1 MMAWKQGVK
10 TLYYL
15 RSEAIKRADKVS
27 DEALRQYIFDS
38 ISEETCLA
46 CEG

>member
-1 MMAWKQGVK
+1 MMAWKKGVK
-10 TLYYL
+10 TLYYC
-15 RSEAIKRADKVS
+15 RSEAIKRPDKVS

-38 ISEETCLA
+38 ISDEACLA